1 VTEFR
6 LLGPVETRRSGC
18 RLDSGPP
25 QQRLVLAALLAD
37 AGRLV
42 SAETLIDRVWGE
54 DPPPAAR
61 RGLHVHIARIRRLL
75 SDDEQLVY
83 SSGGYLLQVDPD
95 RVDLH
100 RFRRLVSCAAEPG
113 AERLALLREAL
124 GLWRGTPVA
133 GLPGPWA
140 AGVRDIWSSRHMDTV
155 VAWADAEVDAGNPGP
170 ALDALTEMSTEHPL
184 VEPVTAA
191 LMRALYAAG
200 RSADALDC
208 YARMRRRL
216 VDELG
221 VEPGPELQAVQG
233 TVLRGE
239 PRPQRPPPALAAGAP
254 AQLPS
259 DVAAFVGRRAPLDRL
274 TELSADRGLIVVS
287 GMAGVGK
294 TALAVHWAT
303 TMAAHFRDGQLYVN
317 LRGYGG
323 GGPPVRPAEA
333 IRGFLEAF
341 DVPVQHVPVTA
352 SAQVSLYRRLV
363 AGRRMLVLLD
373 NACDA
378 DQVRPLLAGGPGCV
392 TLVTSRNLLPALV
405 VTDGAYP
412 LTLDPLSID
421 ESRQLLAAWLGA
433 ARVAAEPRRVAE
445 IIDRCARLPL
455 AMTLVAT
462 RAAAHQKFAL
472 AALAQELRDAD
483 DRLDALSS
491 ADPAVDVRTAL
502 SWSYRRLSEPAAAL
516 FRLLGGHRVPNVT
529 TPAAAALLG
538 VTARRVAPLLAELAD
553 AHLIVEQAERRFGLH
568 DLLRAYAAEKSRAV
582 DSERAGR
589 TALHRVLDHYLH
601 TANAADGLLYPHR
614 DEIALDP
621 PRDGAIPQRFDSEPA
636 ATAWFAAERAVLL
649 AAVDQ
654 AADDGFPAHAL
665 RLALLLVTFLDR
677 HGYWHQQIAALQ
689 RALEAARLLG
699 DRAGEAHTLRVLGLA
714 HARLGRHAEA
724 DTHAR
729 QALMLHVAA
738 GDRVGQA
745 RVHRD
750 LANICWRQDR
760 RTDALHHLRRL
771 MDLSETAGL
780 RAGSAFTLYAQ
791 ACVHFLTGDHGRAVE
806 LCRAS
811 VAAYQEIGDR
821 VGEAVAWE
829 GRGHA
834 HHARGYYRQALIC
847 HRRALRLRR
856 ELGDRYLEAESL
868 LRIGDVH
875 EAAGRA
881 GHARTV
887 WLSAYDILS
896 ELDHPEVERV
906 KAKIGSTRAVA
917 TEVDNA

>member
-1 VTEFR
+1 MVTEFR
-6 LLGPVETRRSGC
+6 LLGPVEAWQAGC
-18 RLDSGPP
+18 RLDPGPP

-37 AGRLV
+37 PGRLV
-42 SAETLIDRVWGE
+42 PAETLIDRVWGE
-54 DPPPAAR
+54 DPPAAAR

-75 SDDEQLVY
+75 SDDEPLMY
-83 SSGGYLLQVDPD
+83 SSGGYLLEIDPD

-100 RFRRLVSCAAEPG
+100 RFRRLVTGAAQPG

-124 GLWRGTPVA
+124 ALWRGTPVA
-133 GLPGPWA
+133 GLAGRWA
-140 AGVRDIWSSRHMDTV
+140 AEVRDIWSRMHMDAMM
-155 VAWADAEVDAGNPGP
+155 AWADAEVDAANPGP
-170 ALDALTEMSTEHPL
+170 AVDALTELAADHPL

-200 RSADALDC
+200 RCVDALDC
-208 YARMRRRL
+208 YTRMRRRL

-221 VEPGPELQAVQG
+221 VEPGAQLRAAQRI
-233 TVLRGE
+233 VLRGE
-239 PRPQRPPPALAAGAP
+239 LRPGRPPPAWAAPAVP
-254 AQLPS
+254 AQLPR
-259 DVAAFVGRRAPLDRL
+259 DGPAFVGRRAALDRL

-287 GMAGVGK
+287 GTAGVGK

-303 TMAAHFRDGQLYVN
+303 TMAGRFPDGQLYVN
-317 LRGYGG
+317 LRGYDG
-323 GGPPVRPAEA
+323 GGPLVPPAEA
-333 IRGFLEAF
+333 VRGFLEAF
-341 DVPVQHVPVTA
+341 DVPAQRLPVTP
-352 SAQVSLYRRLV
+352 SAQMSMYRRLV
-363 AGRRMLVLLD
+363 AGRRMLILLD
-373 NACDA
+373 NAYDP
-378 DQVRPLLAGGPGCV
+378 DQVRPLLAGGPGCL

-412 LTLDPLSID
+412 LTLDLLSIG

-433 ARVAAEPRRVAE
+433 ARLAAEPGPVDE
-445 IIDRCARLPL
+445 IIVRCARLPL

-462 RAAAHQKFAL
+462 RAAVHQRFPL
-472 AALAQELRDAD
+472 AVLARELREAD

-491 ADPAVDVRTAL
+491 VDPVIDVRTAL
-502 SWSYRRLSEPAAAL
+502 SWSYRRLPEPAAAL
-516 FRLLGGHRVPNVT
+516 FRLFGMHAVPDVT

-538 VTARRVAPLLAELAD
+538 VPPRRVAPLLAELAD
-553 AHLIVEQAERRFGLH
+553 AHLIVEHTERRFGLH
-568 DLLRAYAAEKSRAV
+568 DLLRAYAAEQSRAV
-582 DSERAGR
+582 DGEPARRA
-589 TALHRVLDHYLH
+589 ALHRVLDHYVH
-601 TANAADGLLYPHR
+601 SANAADGLLYPHR
-614 DEIALDP
+614 DEITLDP
-621 PRDGAIPQRFDSEPA
+621 PRDGATPQRFVSEPA

-654 AADDGFPAHAL
+654 AADAGFPAHAL

-677 HGYWHQQIAALQ
+677 QGYWHEQIAALQ

-699 DRAGEAHTLRVLGLA
+699 DRAGEAHTLRILGLA

-724 DTHAR
+724 DAYAR
-729 QALMLHVAA
+729 QALALHIAA

-750 LANICWRQDR
+750 LANICWRRDR
-760 RTDALHHLRRL
+760 RTDALHHLRRV

-811 VAAYQEIGDR
+811 VAAYREIGDR

-834 HHARGYYRQALIC
+834 HHARGHHRQALIC

-856 ELGDRYLEAESL
+856 YLGDRYLEAESL
-868 LRIGDVH
+868 LRIGEVH

-881 GHARTV
+881 GDARAV
-887 WLSAYDILS
+887 WLSAYDIFS
-896 ELDHPEVERV
+896 ELGHPEAERV
-906 KAKIGSTRAVA
+906 KAKIDQSR
-917 TEVDNA
+917 